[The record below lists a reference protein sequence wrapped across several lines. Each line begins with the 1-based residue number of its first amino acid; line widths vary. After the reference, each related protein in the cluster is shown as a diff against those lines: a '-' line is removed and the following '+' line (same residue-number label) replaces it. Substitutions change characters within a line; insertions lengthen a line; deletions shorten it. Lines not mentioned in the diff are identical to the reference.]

1 MHKLENWKAVLTKA
15 WSMRFM
21 ALSALC
27 SGVAV
32 ALGLLPGFTQLTL
45 WKVAGFAGA
54 AVAFNLLG
62 MWARLVAQK
71 GVTDTGASK

>member
-1 MHKLENWKAVLTKA
+1 MQKLENWKLVLHKA

-21 ALSALC
+21 ALSAVC

-45 WKVAGFAGA
+45 WKVVGFALA
-54 AVAFNLLG
+54 AVVFNMLG

-71 GVTDTGASK
+71 NLEAAK

>member
-1 MHKLENWKAVLTKA
+1 MQKLENWRAVLTKA

-27 SGVAV
+27 SGAAVAV
-32 ALGLLPGFTQLTL
+32 GLLPGFTELTP
-45 WKVAGFAGA
+45 WKVVGFGLA
-54 AVAFNLLG
+54 AVVFNLLG

-71 GVTDTGASK
+71 GVTSEVSK